1 VKKKEILMATLGVN
15 PQIITIS
22 LDLLAKQGCQI
33 DEVVSI
39 YTDNEFVKEA
49 LAQLDTELQRLGG
62 LLHRPVLISSET
74 GSIRD
79 FLTEADATALLQTLY
94 REVKAYKQAGWRIHF
109 MIAGGRRVM
118 SAYALVVAQLLFDET
133 DRVWHLFSDFWQE
146 NRDRKMH
153 VEPGDYAILVPV
165 PVLRW
170 TPMTSIV
177 TDLVLTNDPWQ
188 VINRQQELQQREHD
202 QRLRAFLRGLT
213 EAQRQVARLL
223 AAGLDNKAIAVRRG
237 ASVNTVTKQVSA
249 IYEEWRTF
257 LGLPEGASV
266 RDQVVAELAQYFARQ
281 Q

>member
-1 VKKKEILMATLGVN
+1 
-15 PQIITIS
+15 
-22 LDLLAKQGCQI
+22 
-33 DEVVSI
+33 
-39 YTDNEFVKEA
+39 
-49 LAQLDTELQRLGG
+49 
-62 LLHRPVLISSET
+62 
-74 GSIRD
+74 
-79 FLTEADATALLQTLY
+79 
-94 REVKAYKQAGWRIHF
+94 
-109 MIAGGRRVM
+109 
-118 SAYALVVAQLLFDET
+118 
-133 DRVWHLFSDFWQE
+133 
-146 NRDRKMH
+146 MH

-266 RDQVVAELAQYFARQ
+266 RDQVVAELAGYFARQ